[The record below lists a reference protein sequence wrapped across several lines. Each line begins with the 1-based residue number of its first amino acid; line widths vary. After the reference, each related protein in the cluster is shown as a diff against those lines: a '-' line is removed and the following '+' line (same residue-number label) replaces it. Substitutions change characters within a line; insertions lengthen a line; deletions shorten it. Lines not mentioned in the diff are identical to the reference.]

1 MCALLLYRVVVVAVS
16 LAVLQC
22 YNESV
27 IMLEILCNVRES
39 PTVRIAIILIASD
52 DALRAGCY

>member
-1 MCALLLYRVVVVAVS
+1 MRSSFVQSSSSSRS